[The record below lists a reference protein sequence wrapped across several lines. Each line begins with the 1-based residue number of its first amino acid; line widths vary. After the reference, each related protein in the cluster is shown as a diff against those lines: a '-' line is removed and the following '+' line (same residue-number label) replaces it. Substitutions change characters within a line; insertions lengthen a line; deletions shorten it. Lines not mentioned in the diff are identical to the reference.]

1 MTMSARARKF
11 ALTAHITVSVGWL
24 GSVIAFL
31 ALSIVGLTNQDAQ
44 KVRAVYF
51 AMKLTGC
58 FVIVP
63 LSITS
68 LLTGLIQSLGTNWG
82 LFKHYW
88 IVFKLLINLFA
99 TIVLLMY
106 IPTLNYLA
114 EIAANTKL
122 STRELLALRD
132 PSPVVHSSLA
142 LILLLVAT
150 TLGVYKPR
158 GLTPYGWRKER
169 ESRKV
174 SLQ

>member
-11 ALTAHITVSVGWL
+11 ALTSHIAVSVGWL
-24 GSVIAFL
+24 GSVVAFL

-88 IVFKLLINLFA
+88 IV
-99 TIVLLMY
+99 
-106 IPTLNYLA
+106 
-114 EIAANTKL
+114 L
-122 STRELLALRD
+122 SF
-132 PSPVVHSSLA
+132 
-142 LILLLVAT
+142 
-150 TLGVYKPR
+150 
-158 GLTPYGWRKER
+158 
-169 ESRKV
+169 
-174 SLQ
+174 